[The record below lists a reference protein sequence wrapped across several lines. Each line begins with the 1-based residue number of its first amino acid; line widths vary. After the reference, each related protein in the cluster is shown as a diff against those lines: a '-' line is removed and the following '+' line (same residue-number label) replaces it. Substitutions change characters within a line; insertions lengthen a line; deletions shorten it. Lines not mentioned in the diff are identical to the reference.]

1 MQSTTRDTVGSSAQ
15 DITVQ
20 MFEPVQFDSL
30 PKNQISDITNSG
42 RKFQDFV
49 NSIQSGLPDGPGRS
63 QVLYHLKQAQL
74 WYQDTLIQS
83 GRNVGVPGKH

>member
-20 MFEPVQFDSL
+20 MFEPTQFDSL
-30 PKNQISDITNSG
+30 PKNQVTDLTSSG

-49 NSIQSGLPDGPGRS
+49 NSIYGSLPDGPGRQ

-74 WYQDTLIQS
+74 WHQDSIIQS
-83 GRNVGVPGKH
+83 GRNVGVTGKH